1 MIEIRLLPK
10 WLMKHSLSLF
20 LLFAAI
26 FISVSL
32 SAGEGYTVKTVPANE
47 IAGHSYVT
55 DLSAVLTAGQKAEIN
70 ACCRFAK
77 DSLGAEIAVVTL
89 PGIDADS
96 YGSLHEFGTELYN
109 TWKIGD
115 SQTERGLLIVFAT
128 SPGEREISFVTGYGM
143 EEVLPDV
150 ICKRIQADVMVP
162 LMKEGRYA
170 EGLLE
175 GVKTACSVISGDVV
189 MPDEESDDP
198 AAAYIAAFVL
208 SAVLILILIGVAAVR
223 AERKRL
229 EKIGRSLTCSSCG
242 VKGKMSYSHYVD
254 VKRPT
259 RRSAGIGR
267 HYYVCQECGA
277 ENFKDVVLP
286 RESGG
291 SGISGPLAGGGAFGR
306 GSGGGFSGG
315 SFGGGFS
322 GGGGASTRF

>member
-1 MIEIRLLPK
+1 MKRRLSGL
-10 WLMKHSLSLF
+10 

-26 FISVSL
+26 FIPVSL
-32 SAGEGYTVKTVPANE
+32 SAGEGYTVKTVPADE
-47 IAGHSYVT
+47 IAWNSYVT
-55 DLSAVLTAGQKAEIN
+55 DLSGVLDAGQKAEIN
-70 ACCRFAK
+70 SCCRFAK
-77 DSLGAEIAVVTL
+77 DSLGAEIALVIL
-89 PGIDADS
+89 PGIDTDS

-109 TWKIGD
+109 AWKIGD
-115 SQTERGLLIVFAT
+115 SQTERGLLIVFVT

-162 LMKEGRYA
+162 LMKDGRYA

-175 GVKTACSVISGDVV
+175 GVKTACSIISGDVV
-189 MPDEESDDP
+189 MPEEESDGP
-198 AAAYIAAFVL
+198 VPAYIAAFVF
-208 SAVLILILIGVAAVR
+208 SAVLILILIGVAAAR

-242 VKGKMSYSHYVD
+242 VRGKMTYSHYEV
-254 VKRPT
+254 VRRPT
-259 RRSAGIGR
+259 RRSAGTGR
-267 HYYVCQECGA
+267 HYYTCQECGA

-306 GSGGGFSGG
+306 GSGGFGGG